1 MKKLLLIAILFFS
14 LTSFS
19 QEVLA
24 PINPFVNRETG
35 GQQRKYDYFI
45 WQAPYQSDGE
55 ITYEVVSLDGELS
68 FSFTP
73 NANWGEYIHYPLRIT
88 YKGKVKEYQIRTVKD
103 GVTSEWVLVDNR

>member
-55 ITYEVVSLDGELS
+55 ITYEVVSLDGE
-68 FSFTP
+68 
-73 NANWGEYIHYPLRIT
+73 YIHYHLRIT